1 MRLLTMTSKLS
12 SLPLFALCSAVV
24 VTTLALPFGCGSG
37 GSPTNGDAGGVPD
50 ADGVTD
56 AGLEAD
62 SATTDAP
69 APNCLVPD
77 AGALLN
83 VCGATCIPATAQCAD
98 ELAGTI
104 QIGPGRCLVV
114 EPDHSCKGYG
124 TVGCPPG
131 VCN

>member
-1 MRLLTMTSKLS
+1 LVAV
-12 SLPLFALCSAVV
+12 FALCSAVV
-24 VTTLALPFGCGSG
+24 VASFALPIGCSSG
-37 GSPTNGDAGGVPD
+37 GSPTKSDAS
-50 ADGVTD
+50 GVTD
-56 AGLEAD
+56 AAVEADSSATDAGVEAD
-62 SATTDAP
+62 SAATDAP
-69 APNCLVPD
+69 TPNCLVPY

-83 VCGATCIPATAQCAD
+83 VCGATCIPATAQCAE

-114 EPDHSCKGYG
+114 GPDHSCKGYG